1 MLKEGEA
8 ESRADMQFTKSAIPG
23 VLWPALPDERA
34 ARLLSLLW
42 QFGQSERWPPGRL
55 LQHQLRQLSL
65 VVDHAW
71 QHVPFYR
78 ERLTAAGWSAGR
90 SLDLE
95 QLRRIPLLT
104 RRDLQDGAAT
114 LRSTTL
120 PPQLGGVQ
128 ESRSSGSTGQPV
140 LVLRSGLDA
149 LLWQVNA
156 LRDHQWHG
164 RDQSLRLAAIRA
176 VSKGVADPP
185 QGALS
190 ASWGPA
196 SEAVCA
202 TGPAALLSLEA
213 DIDTQA
219 AWIRQQAPGYLLTY
233 PNNLAA
239 LLEHFAAAGER
250 LPGLRAVLTVGE
262 TVHPQLRLRCREVWG
277 VDIEDVYSSHELGY
291 IALQCPVGGQYHV
304 MAESVL
310 VEVLDAAGNPC
321 APGETGRVVASSLHN
336 FAMPLIR
343 YELGDYAT
351 VGAPC
356 ACGRNL
362 PALERIAG
370 RERNLLR
377 LPGGGLRWPT
387 IGLLPYREVAPVR
400 RFQMIQH
407 SLEDLEVRLVT
418 DRRLNAAEEAAL
430 AQMITEALGHPFR
443 IRFSRFEQDLP
454 RPAGGKFE
462 EFVCAMPP
470 G

>member
-1 MLKEGEA
+1 
-8 ESRADMQFTKSAIPG
+8 MQVTKSAVPG
-23 VLWPALPDERA
+23 VLWPAVPDERA
-34 ARLLSLLW
+34 ARLLALLW
-42 QFGQSERWPPGRL
+42 QFGQTERWLPERL
-55 LQHQLRQLSL
+55 LQHQLRQLSRVL
-65 VVDHAW
+65 DHAS
-71 QHVPFYR
+71 QHAPFYR
-78 ERLTAAGWSAGR
+78 ERLTAVGWSAGQ
-90 SLDLE
+90 SLSLE
-95 QLRRIPLLT
+95 QLRSMPLLT

-114 LRSTTL
+114 LCSTVL

-164 RDQSLRLAAIRA
+164 RDQTLRLAAIRA

-185 QGALS
+185 QGASS
-190 ASWGPA
+190 AGWGPA

-219 AWIRQQAPGYLLTY
+219 AWIRQQSPGYLLTY

-239 LLEHFAAAGER
+239 LLEHFAATGER

-277 VDIEDVYSSHELGY
+277 VDIEDVYSSQELGY
-291 IALQCPVGGQYHV
+291 IALQCPVSGQYHV
-304 MAESVL
+304 MAESLL

-351 VGAPC
+351 VGRPC
-356 ACGRNL
+356 ACGRTL
-362 PALERIAG
+362 PTLERVAG
-370 RERNLLR
+370 RERNMVQ

-387 IGLLPYREVAPVR
+387 IGLLPYRELAPVR

-407 SLEDLEVRLVT
+407 SLEEVEVRLVT
-418 DRRLNAAEEAAL
+418 DRPLSVTEEAQL
-430 AQMITEALGHPFR
+430 SRMITEALGHPFR
-443 IRFSRFEQDLP
+443 IRFSRFERELP
-454 RPAGGKFE
+454 RPASGKFE
-462 EFVCAMPP
+462 EFVCAIPA